1 MIGDRVGVL
10 ASGRREAG
18 TYSVQYDAS
27 GLASGIYLYRLT
39 TQDKKLTRKMIVV
52 K

>member
-1 MIGDRVGVL
+1 MT
-10 ASGRREAG
+10 AG
-18 TYSVQYDAS
+18 SHEVKFDAA

-39 TQDKKLTRKMIVV
+39 YDEINLTRKMVLM